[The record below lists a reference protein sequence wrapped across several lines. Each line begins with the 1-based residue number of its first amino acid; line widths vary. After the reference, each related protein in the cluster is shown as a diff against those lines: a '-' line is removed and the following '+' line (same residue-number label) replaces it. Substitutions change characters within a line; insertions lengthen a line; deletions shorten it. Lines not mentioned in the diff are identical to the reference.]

1 MNKVEQTLIELYPNY
16 TIQPPINLD
25 FHRAGWEL
33 HPLPSDYLIIPP
45 GFHDDTPTQEVRN
58 WARVIRDDG
67 DLRLSICTFP
77 KVVDT
82 FSGQEVINPGDFA
95 TEVFL
100 PESERFTKCSIRKL
114 VEMGPNGENFN
125 KAVNQLMDD
134 AAELR
139 TAKRRLEAL
148 LEIDTDKLRI
158 SQSVNCTFEADFV
171 ELYRSKL
178 QATPEQKISLSGEGH
193 LRIAKEMAVYA
204 IQHEQ
209 GYGIDDADLQ
219 LILEEYAPY
228 GKTAIC
234 IPGSGVSSYGN
245 FIMDEAHG
253 IVELLEAEGRQSTG
267 GEGHAE
273 T

>member
-1 MNKVEQTLIELYPNY
+1 MNKVEQTLMELYPNY

-25 FHRAGWEL
+25 FHRAGWEQ

-58 WARVIRDDG
+58 WARVVRDDG

-77 KVVDT
+77 KVVDM
-82 FSGQEVINPGDFA
+82 FSGEEVNPGDFA

-100 PESERFTKCSIRKL
+100 PESELFTKCSIRKL
-114 VEMGPNGENFN
+114 VKMGPNGENFN

-148 LEIDTDKLRI
+148 LEVDTDKLRV
-158 SQSVNCTFEADFV
+158 SQSANGVFEADFV
-171 ELYRSKL
+171 EVYRDRL
-178 QATPEQKISLSGEGH
+178 QSEPGQKISLSGADH
-193 LRIAKEMAVYA
+193 LRIAEEVAAYA
-204 IQHEQ
+204 IQHKKDF
-209 GYGIDDADLQ
+209 GIDNTDLQ
-219 LILEEYAPY
+219 LMLEEYAPY
-228 GKTAIC
+228 GKTSIH
-234 IPGSGVSSYGN
+234 IPGASTFSYEG
-245 FIMDEAHG
+245 FVMQEARR
-253 IVELLEAEGRQSTG
+253 IIELLGTEKQQGRG
-267 GEGHAE
+267 GEGHAK